1 MRYSRVLVTG
11 GAGFIGSHLVERL
24 VHAGIETVVLDDLSV
39 GKRENLPPGVSLI
52 VGDVRDAQVVDEAV
66 SGVQGVFHLAARVS
80 IRASVAGFYNDA
92 ETNLMGTLNV
102 LRACALRNVNKL
114 VYASS
119 MAVYANSPRPTPIP
133 ESYDAVPLSPYGVAK
148 LASERYVRLVSA
160 QAGFKAVSLRYFNTY
175 GPRQTFTPYVGV
187 ITIFIQR
194 LLRGEAPV
202 IFGDGQQCRD
212 FVYVGDVADATY
224 QALLADVT
232 GEVINV
238 GSGEGT
244 TVNRIAA
251 MLCSRLSP
259 GTQPVHIE
267 EHAGE
272 VRNSIADI
280 RKAQRLLG
288 YEPKTWL
295 EDKLDEIIA
304 WNREKL
310 VETRGRS
317 ALG

>member
-24 VHAGIETVVLDDLSV
+24 VRDGIETIVLDDLSV
-39 GKRENLPPGVSLI
+39 GKRENLPPGVTLI
-52 VGDVRDAQVVDEAV
+52 QGDVRDRQVVDEAV

-80 IRASVAGFYNDA
+80 IRASIAGFYDDA

-102 LRACALRNVNKL
+102 LKACASRNVNKL

-119 MAVYANSPRPTPIP
+119 MAVYADAPRPTPVP
-133 ESYDAVPLSPYGVAK
+133 ESYDTAPLSPYGVAK
-148 LASERYVRLVSA
+148 LASEKYIRLVSA

-187 ITIFIQR
+187 ITIFAQR
-194 LLRGEAPV
+194 LLRGEAPI

-212 FVYVGDVADATY
+212 LVYVGDVADATY
-224 QALLADVT
+224 QAMMTEVT

-251 MLCSRLSP
+251 LLCARLNPSI
-259 GTQPVHIE
+259 QPVHVQ

-295 EDKLDEIIA
+295 EDRLDEIIA
-304 WNREKL
+304 WNREHL
-310 VETRGRS
+310 AQGRPGGQ
-317 ALG
+317 A